1 MVGEVINNK
10 RERIT
15 NTYLYLYLGS
25 LNLLPMSTL
34 PG

>member
-15 NTYLYLYLGS
+15 NTYLYLGS
-25 LNLLPMSTL
+25 LNLLLMSTL